1 MMNGKNGLIA
11 DFVAT
16 FNSVRLH
23 PARALC
29 AFTSYF
35 DILRFPVR
43 YSAVLFRFMP
53 FRVNGY
59 ETVDLQGFHFGHLS
73 LRHLD
78 LFRIWGL
85 DFRNL
90 TRQYPI
96 IAIVHLD

>member
-59 ETVDLQGFHFGHLS
+59 PKSKLS
-73 LRHLD
+73 QS
-78 LFRIWGL
+78 
-85 DFRNL
+85 
-90 TRQYPI
+90 TS
-96 IAIVHLD
+96 IAVPNYRLGISERGNA